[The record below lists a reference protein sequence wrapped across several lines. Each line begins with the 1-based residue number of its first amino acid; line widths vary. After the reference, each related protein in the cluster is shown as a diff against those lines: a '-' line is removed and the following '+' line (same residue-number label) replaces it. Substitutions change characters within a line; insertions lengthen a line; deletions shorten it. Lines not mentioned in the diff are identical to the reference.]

1 MLDFDFIRD
10 NWLFIASGVGVTLGV
25 TIFSF
30 LLAVPIAVV
39 VARGRQSTFLPIK
52 VLFSLYALLIE
63 GIPLYLQALFVFLAL
78 PQLGVDLPG
87 ARAAILLLTIN
98 YSSHLSEDSY
108 RLFPTQRKTHDKTL
122 FSLIPLF
129 ANVFNN
135 MIRDSATL
143 QAGHFIRDAIW
154 RATSLGRAE
163 FKNLEALTIAAITY
177 LILITGITLGAK
189 LFKLKTTASKFG
201 NEGAV

>member
-52 VLFSLYALLIE
+52 VLFSLYALLID
-63 GIPLYLQALFVFLAL
+63 GVPLYLQALFVFLAL

-87 ARAAILLLTIN
+87 VGAAILLLTIN

-143 QAGHFIRDAIW
+143 QAGHFIHDAIW

>member
-10 NWLFIASGVGVTLGV
+10 NWLFIASGVGATLGV

-39 VARGRQSTFLPIK
+39 VARGRRSTFLPIK
-52 VLFSLYALLIE
+52 VLFSLYVLLIE
-63 GIPLYLQALFVFLAL
+63 GVPLYLQALFVFLAL

-87 ARAAILLLTIN
+87 VEAAILLLTIN

-108 RLFPTQRKTHDKTL
+108 RLFTTQRKKHDKTL

-189 LFKLKTTASKFG
+189 VVKLMTAPKTSA
-201 NEGAV
+201 EAAL

>member
-10 NWLFIASGVGVTLGV
+10 NWLFIASGAGATLGV
-25 TIFSF
+25 TIISF
-30 LLAVPIAVV
+30 LLAVPIAAV
-39 VARGRQSTFLPIK
+39 VARGRRSTFLPIK
-52 VLFSLYALLIE
+52 VLISLYVTLIE

-78 PQLGVDLPG
+78 PQLGVILPG
-87 ARAAILLLTIN
+87 FGAAILLLTFN

-108 RLFPTQRKTHDKTL
+108 KLFTAQRKTNDKTL

-143 QAGHFIRDAIW
+143 QAGHFIQDAIW
-154 RATSLGRAE
+154 RATLLGRVE
-163 FKNLEALTIAAITY
+163 FKNLEAPPWQPSPI
-177 LILITGITLGAK
+177 
-189 LFKLKTTASKFG
+189 
-201 NEGAV
+201 

>member
-10 NWLFIASGVGVTLGV
+10 NWLFIASGVGATLGV

-39 VARGRQSTFLPIK
+39 VARGRRSTFLPIK
-52 VLFSLYALLIE
+52 VLFSLYVLLIE
-63 GIPLYLQALFVFLAL
+63 GVPLYLQALFVFLAL

-87 ARAAILLLTIN
+87 VEAAILLLTIN
-98 YSSHLSEDSY
+98 YGSHLSEDSY
-108 RLFPTQRKTHDKTL
+108 RLFTNQRKSHDKTL

-189 LFKLKTTASKFG
+189 VVKLMTAPKTSA
-201 NEGAV
+201 EVAL

>member
-10 NWLFIASGVGVTLGV
+10 NWLFIASGVGATLGV

-39 VARGRQSTFLPIK
+39 VARGRRSTFLPIK
-52 VLFSLYALLIE
+52 VLFSLYVLIIE
-63 GIPLYLQALFVFLAL
+63 GVPLYLQALFVFLAL
-78 PQLGVDLPG
+78 PQLGVVLPG
-87 ARAAILLLTIN
+87 FAGALMVLTIN

-108 RLFPTQRKTHDKTL
+108 RLFTTQRKTHDKTL

-143 QAGHFIRDAIW
+143 QAGHFLRDAIW
-154 RATSLGRAE
+154 RATFLGRAE
-163 FKNLEALTIAAITY
+163 FRNLEALTIAAITY
-177 LILITGITLGAK
+177 MILITGITLGAK
-189 LFKLKTTASKFG
+189 VIKLMTAPKTSA
-201 NEGAV
+201 EAAL

>member
-10 NWLFIASGVGVTLGV
+10 NWLFIASGVGATLGV